1 MSNATEAQGDR
12 ALSKS
17 AWWLRMAALGLGW
30 ILLWRVSALMEY
42 APHASIWFPPAGLTL
57 AALLVLG
64 RSVVPVLVVSCIV
77 VSLWAGRIYT
87 MEETAWELLPSAILF
102 AVSHIGAYGL
112 GAWVLIRL
120 VLRSREISVPSQIIA
135 FLITGSLSALLAALF
150 GVQALIFGGMI
161 GAEESAGLWLPWW
174 IGDMAATIAL
184 APLFIGL
191 LEQVFPRPKRWFVL
205 LALPSPSISR
215 QSWILKTSVLLSLL
229 VAVMVL
235 TAAVS
240 ERGELLAFSVFF
252 LIIPQMWITYTEG
265 ALRVATSLAAFSTL
279 IAICV
284 GVFGLMEQAMVYQFA
299 ITVIA
304 ASTYFGLSVPVLM
317 EQNRQLRQLADVDEL
332 TGVINRR
339 YFFERAHRE
348 LADARR
354 SGEPATLVIFDIDR
368 FKQINDD
375 LGHLV
380 GDAVLVE
387 AADRVGHHMRRGD
400 LFGRFGGDEFML
412 LMSGCDA
419 QQAAERCEQLRRT
432 FHDISFNDHAETF
445 SATFSVVEIGPTESV
460 TQAFD
465 RADAALL
472 AAKRAGRDRVAG
484 PTTEGAT

>member
-1 MSNATEAQGDR
+1 
-12 ALSKS
+12 
-17 AWWLRMAALGLGW
+17 
-30 ILLWRVSALMEY
+30 
-42 APHASIWFPPAGLTL
+42 
-57 AALLVLG
+57 
-64 RSVVPVLVVSCIV
+64 
-77 VSLWAGRIYT
+77 
-87 MEETAWELLPSAILF
+87 
-102 AVSHIGAYGL
+102 
-112 GAWVLIRL
+112 
-120 VLRSREISVPSQIIA
+120 
-135 FLITGSLSALLAALF
+135 
-150 GVQALIFGGMI
+150 
-161 GAEESAGLWLPWW
+161 
-174 IGDMAATIAL
+174 
-184 APLFIGL
+184 
-191 LEQVFPRPKRWFVL
+191 VL

-240 ERGELLAFSVFF
+240 NRGELLAFSVFF

-279 IAICV
+279 TAICV
-284 GVFGLMEQAMVYQFA
+284 GVFGLIEQAMVYQFA

-317 EQNRQLRQLADVDEL
+317 EQNRRLRQLADADEL

-339 YFFERAHRE
+339 HFFERAHHE

-354 SGEPATLVIFDIDR
+354 AGEPATLVIFDIDR

-387 AADRVGHHMRRGD
+387 VADRVGHHMRRGD

-419 QQAAERCEQLRRT
+419 RQAAERCEQLRRT
-432 FHDISFNDHAETF
+432 LHDISLNDYAQTF

-484 PTTEGAT
+484 PTTQDTT